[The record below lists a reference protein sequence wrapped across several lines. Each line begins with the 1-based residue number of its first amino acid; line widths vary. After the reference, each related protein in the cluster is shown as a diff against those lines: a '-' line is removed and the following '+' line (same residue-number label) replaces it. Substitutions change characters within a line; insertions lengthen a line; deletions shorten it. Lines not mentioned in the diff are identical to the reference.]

1 MSIAKLKP
9 SSGNLYSLQ
18 GTQIVIK
25 DEFKNFEMIDF
36 FVEARKLP
44 RYLFSGINKI
54 HIGIFP
60 ELEENGL
67 VAKLTDDDEIYISS
81 KQKDKK
87 NAVASLTHELGH
99 SVVKRY
105 SSYFLADNTL
115 KNEFL
120 KKRKSLYTKI
130 SDNLKFGHTTW
141 KELREKFVVLDYNQT
156 VDELIGRIGP
166 EKLRQYIQNVFV
178 STYSLTS
185 FDEYI
190 AEGIEIFYSVP
201 SMAPSVKLIC
211 PVLYK
216 KITILHKE
224 KAQ

>member
-1 MSIAKLKP
+1 
-9 SSGNLYSLQ
+9 
-18 GTQIVIK
+18 
-25 DEFKNFEMIDF
+25 
-36 FVEARKLP
+36 
-44 RYLFSGINKI
+44 
-54 HIGIFP
+54 
-60 ELEENGL
+60 
-67 VAKLTDDDEIYISS
+67 
-81 KQKDKK
+81 
-87 NAVASLTHELGH
+87 
-99 SVVKRY
+99 
-105 SSYFLADNTL
+105 
-115 KNEFL
+115 
-120 KKRKSLYTKI
+120 
-130 SDNLKFGHTTW
+130 
-141 KELREKFVVLDYNQT
+141 LDYNQT